1 MMLKLEALDII
12 VSDVFQPGANEC
24 SNSNHEICFNIKK
37 KRMEIFAHNEDIR
50 LTKIPVSFILHEI
63 VLNLYS
69 TV

>member
-37 KRMEIFAHNEDIR
+37 KEWKYL
-50 LTKIPVSFILHEI
+50 LTRRI
-63 VLNLYS
+63 
-69 TV
+69 

>member
-37 KRMEIFAHNEDIR
+37 KKNGNIC
-50 LTKIPVSFILHEI
+50 SQ
-63 VLNLYS
+63 
-69 TV
+69 

>member
-12 VSDVFQPGANEC
+12 VSDVFQPGASEC
-24 SNSNHEICFNIKK
+24 SNSKHEIRFNIKK
-37 KRMEIFAHNEDIR
+37 KRMEIFAHKEDIR

-63 VLNLYS
+63 LLNLYN